1 MNLQEKKEAAT
12 TPQAPPSLHFV
23 WLEVSDLPRSR
34 SFYGDELGF
43 SVDESNDAFIVV
55 SLGASSLYLAQGR
68 PTPTSMYL
76 AIAVPD
82 IDQLYQRLLERGMD
96 APSPTDEGWARYIE
110 LADPDGYRLLLLTVN
125 ENA

>member
-1 MNLQEKKEAAT
+1 MNLQEKEDAAI
-12 TPQAPPSLHFV
+12 TPQTAPSLHFV
-23 WLEVSDLPRSR
+23 WLEVSDLSRSR

-43 SVDESNDAFIVV
+43 SIDESNDAFSIV
-55 SLGASSLYLAQGR
+55 SLGASALYLAKGR
-68 PTPTSMYL
+68 PTPTNMYL

-82 IDQLYQRLLERGMD
+82 IDLLYQRLLELGMD

-125 ENA
+125 E